1 MKEKTRKIVSWI
13 LAGLVAFALV
23 GSGMAKLSGGEQ
35 AAEIAKGVGGVTNLT
50 ILGILEIAIAAI
62 WLVPRT
68 GLIGGLLAIAYMGG
82 AIAVHFISNQPV
94 LIPVAIQ
101 ILIWVAAAYRFPEI
115 TKRLFNQQ

>member
-13 LAGLVAFALV
+13 FAGLVAFVLA

-50 ILGILEIAIAAI
+50 MLGILEFAIAVI

-68 GLIGGLLAIAYMGG
+68 GLIGALLAIAYMGG
-82 AIAVHFISNQPV
+82 AIAVHFINHQPV
-94 LIPVAIQ
+94 LIPVVIQ
-101 ILIWVAAAYRFPEI
+101 ILIWVATAYRYPEI
-115 TKRLFNQQ
+115 TRRLFNTQ

>member
-82 AIAVHFISNQPV
+82 AIAVHFISHQPV